1 MNQLNKENQKPDAK
15 FASGF
20 CVIGLPFNG
29 DNSLSRVSL
38 SLSIVEIPF
47 RATICPFQ
55 RQ

>member
-38 SLSIVEIPF
+38 SLSKAAIPIQHLLVF
-47 RATICPFQ
+47 
-55 RQ
+55 